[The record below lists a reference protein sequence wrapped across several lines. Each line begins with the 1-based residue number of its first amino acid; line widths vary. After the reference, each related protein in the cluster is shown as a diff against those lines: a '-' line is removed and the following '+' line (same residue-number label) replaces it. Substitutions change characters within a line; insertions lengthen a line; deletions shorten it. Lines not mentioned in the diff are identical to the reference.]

1 MEWGLDGPWVVFGCS
16 YSGLLVTW
24 LKKLYPDEFVGA
36 VVSSAPIEAK
46 VIWMN
51 NRNES
56 YDCKKYLSY
65 IYIKSS
71 EKPMNSINCRWTIIN
86 ITINCLKFWMLLIR
100 TAPHLWLK
108 V

>member
-1 MEWGLDGPWVVFGCS
+1 MKDIVAFKRKISNEWGLDGPWVVFGCS

-46 VIWMN
+46 VIRMN

-56 YDCKKYLSY
+56 YNCKKV
-65 IYIKSS
+65 IYTS
-71 EKPMNSINCRWTIIN
+71 
-86 ITINCLKFWMLLIR
+86 
-100 TAPHLWLK
+100 K
-108 V
+108 VPKNL